1 MKYASHHRIFTNKL
15 VLLAFIPTLIIS
27 ALSSRVSAEDP
38 GICFMVTS
46 SGKTINLGTICGKKN
61 QIKTIAQV
69 SNNTKSLSSKITRIP
84 IKRRI
89 GKIPVIDVRFNNHQ
103 TYEMILDTGA
113 TGTLITRK
121 MANQLSVKST
131 GIMEAQIADGSQIKL
146 STGKVKSIAV
156 GGVTA
161 KNIEVA
167 IAPKA
172 GIGLLGHDFFG
183 EYDIKLLEN
192 EVQFYRR

>member
-1 MKYASHHRIFTNKL
+1 MKYPSHNKIFTNKL

-27 ALSSRVSAEDP
+27 VLSSRVKAEDP

-46 SGKTINLGTICGKKN
+46 SGKTVNLGTLCAQEN
-61 QIKTIAQV
+61 QSTIIAQV
-69 SNNTKSLSSKITRIP
+69 PKNTKISDKIVSIP

-89 GKIPVIDVRFNNHQ
+89 GKIPVIEVKFNQNQ

-121 MANQLSVKST
+121 MANKLNIKST

-156 GGVTA
+156 GGLTA

-183 EYDIKLLEN
+183 DYDIKLLAN